1 LLSSA
6 NFAGKF
12 YNMKYFPVIGLLAL
26 LFSCQPSSESNKTE
40 QIVLQGEAQGTTFN
54 IRYQGAGVANYQQS
68 VDSILKVI
76 DQSLSNWVSNSTI
89 SLFNKQNELTT
100 NDEHFIR
107 MMLESKSIYQVSNG
121 AFDPAVMPLVKAW
134 GFGPDGPAVKSNQNI
149 DSLLLLVNWDFEM
162 TMTDNGAG
170 KTIVQ
175 IIKNSPVQ
183 FDFNAIAQGYSVD
196 VVFDFLKSRGVKDMM
211 VEIGGEVRATGV
223 NDKGEKWRIG
233 IDKPVEEGDRVLQ
246 AVAEIDN
253 KAIATSG
260 NYRKFYEKDGQRY
273 AHTINPKTGYPVQHN
288 LLSATVLAETCA
300 TADAYATVFM
310 VLGLE
315 ESLTFLQNH
324 PELNL
329 EAYFIHSDA
338 DGTLQSHFTEG
349 MKGIVKELED

>member
-1 LLSSA
+1 
-6 NFAGKF
+6 
-12 YNMKYFPVIGLLAL
+12 MKKYPVFGLIMLMFVACEPAPKNVPAAL
-26 LFSCQPSSESNKTE
+26 
-40 QIVLQGEAQGTTFN
+40 IVLNGEAQGTTFN
-54 IRYQGAGVANYQQS
+54 IRYHGAGVANYQQA

-76 DQSLSNWVSNSTI
+76 DQSLSNWVGNSTI

-100 NDEHFIR
+100 NDENFIR

-134 GFGPDGPAVKSNQNI
+134 GFGPEGPAVKNDQNI

-162 TMTDNGAG
+162 TMTNDGSG
-170 KTIVQ
+170 KTVVQ
-175 IIKNSPVQ
+175 LVKNSPVQ

-196 VVFDFLKSRGVKDMM
+196 VVFEFLRNNGVKNMM
-211 VEIGGEVRATGV
+211 VEIGGEVRAMGK
-223 NDKGEKWRIG
+223 NDKGELWRIG
-233 IDKPVEEGDRVLQ
+233 IDKPVEEAERTLQ

-253 KAIATSG
+253 RAIATSG
-260 NYRKFYEKDGQRY
+260 NYRKFYEKDGKRY

-300 TADAYATVFM
+300 NADAYATVFM

-338 DGTLQSHFTEG
+338 DGALQTHFTEG

>member
-1 LLSSA
+1 
-6 NFAGKF
+6 
-12 YNMKYFPVIGLLAL
+12 MKKYPVFGLITIL
-26 LFSCQPSSESNKTE
+26 LFACEPASKNEKVE
-40 QIVLQGEAQGTTFN
+40 QFALYGEAQGTTFN
-54 IRYQGAGVANYQQS
+54 IRYQGAGAANYQQA

-76 DQSLSNWVSNSTI
+76 DQSLSNWVGNSTI

-107 MMLESKSIYQVSNG
+107 MMLESKSIYQISKG
-121 AFDPAVMPLVKAW
+121 AFDTAVMPLVKAW
-134 GFGPDGPAVKSNQNI
+134 GFGPEGPAVKNDQNI
-149 DSLLLLVNWDFEM
+149 DSLLLLVNWDFDM
-162 TMTDNGAG
+162 NMTDDGSG
-170 KTIVQ
+170 KTVVQ
-175 IIKNSPVQ
+175 FVKNSPVQ

-196 VVFDFLKSRGVKDMM
+196 VIFEFLKSHGIVDMM
-211 VEIGGEVRATGV
+211 VEIGGEVRAMGK
-223 NDKGEKWRIG
+223 NDKGELWRIG
-233 IDKPVEEGDRVLQ
+233 IDKPVDEAERTLQ
-246 AVAEIDN
+246 AVAEINN

-300 TADAYATVFM
+300 NADAYATVFM

-338 DGTLQSHFTEG
+338 DGTLQTHFTEG

>member
-1 LLSSA
+1 
-6 NFAGKF
+6 
-12 YNMKYFPVIGLLAL
+12 MKKYPVFGLIIL
-26 LFSCQPSSESNKTE
+26 LFVACEPASKNTRAEL
-40 QIVLQGEAQGTTFN
+40 IVLSGEAQGTTFN
-54 IRYQGAGVANYQQS
+54 IRYHGAGAVNYQQA

-76 DQSLSNWVSNSTI
+76 DQSLSNWVGNSTI

-134 GFGPDGPAVKSNQNI
+134 GFGPEGPAVKANQNI
-149 DSLLLLVNWDFEM
+149 DSLLLLVNWDFDM
-162 TMTDNGAG
+162 TMTNDGSG
-170 KTIVQ
+170 KTVVQ
-175 IIKNSPVQ
+175 FVKNSPVQ

-196 VVFDFLKSRGVKDMM
+196 VVFEFLRNNGVKDMM
-211 VEIGGEVRATGV
+211 VEIGGEVRAMGK
-223 NDKGEKWRIG
+223 NDKGELWRIG
-233 IDKPVEEGDRVLQ
+233 IDKPVEEAERTLQ
-246 AVAEIDN
+246 AIAEINN

-300 TADAYATVFM
+300 NADAYATVFM

-315 ESLTFLQNH
+315 ESLAFLQNH

-329 EAYFIHSDA
+329 EAYFINSDA
-338 DGTLQSHFTEG
+338 DGNLKTHFTEG
-349 MKGIVKELED
+349 MKSIVKELED

>member
-1 LLSSA
+1 
-6 NFAGKF
+6 
-12 YNMKYFPVIGLLAL
+12 MKKIPVFGLLVFLIVA
-26 LFSCQPSSESNKTE
+26 CQPASENAKVE
-40 QIVLQGEAQGTTFN
+40 QFVLSGEAQGTTFN
-54 IRYQGAGVANYQQS
+54 IRYQGAGISNYQQS
-68 VDSILKVI
+68 VDSILMVV

-100 NDEHFIR
+100 NDEHFLR
-107 MMLESKSIYQVSNG
+107 MLLESKSIYQVSDG

-134 GFGPDGPAVKSNQNI
+134 GFGPDGPAVKANQNI
-149 DSLLLLVNWDFEM
+149 DSLLLLVNWNFDM
-162 TMTDNGAG
+162 TMTDDGAG

-175 IIKNSPVQ
+175 IVKNSPVQ

-196 VVFDFLKSRGVKDMM
+196 LIFDFLKNRGVKNMM
-211 VEIGGEVRATGV
+211 VEIGGEVRAIGK
-223 NDKGEKWRIG
+223 NDKGEHWRIG
-233 IDKPVEEGDRVLQ
+233 IDKPVEEGERILQ

-273 AHTINPKTGYPVQHN
+273 AHTINPKTGYPVKHN

-300 TADAYATVFM
+300 NADAYATVFM

-315 ESLTFLQNH
+315 ESIAFLKNH

-329 EAYFIHSDA
+329 EAYFVYSDA
-338 DGTLQSHFTEG
+338 DGTYKSHFTEG
-349 MKGIVKELED
+349 MKGIVKELEE